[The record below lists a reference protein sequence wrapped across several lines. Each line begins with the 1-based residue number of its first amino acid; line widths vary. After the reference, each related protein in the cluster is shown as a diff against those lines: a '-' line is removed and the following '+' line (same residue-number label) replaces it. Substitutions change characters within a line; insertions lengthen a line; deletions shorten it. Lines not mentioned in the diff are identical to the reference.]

1 MVQKFIDLF
10 CGIGGFHI
18 PLEERGHKC
27 VFASEVNEK
36 AAQSYKANFGI
47 QPHGD
52 ITKIDVNTI
61 PEHDILC
68 AGFPCQPFSQSGNGK
83 GLADVR
89 GGLFYEIVR
98 VATHHQPKILLLEN
112 VRKIITIDK
121 GNVWRII
128 QEQLDNAGYRVT
140 YASLNAGDFGVP
152 QQRHRIYFVAIRKD
166 LSLRFM
172 PPLPFHMDYQRCVN
186 DIISPD
192 EETAKHIIIR
202 KPYDIVFDKPLNQ
215 GRMNKLN
222 RIGYIGKNSAK
233 KTIQGYRI
241 YDGDSHASTQTAN
254 GGGCQGGARTGI
266 YLLKKSIAQAHRIYD
281 PDAHAPTQMAGG
293 GGLGAK
299 TGIFAMEGHI
309 RTLHID
315 EAKAVMGFKKS
326 HIVSEGGE
334 GFRQTGNAVV
344 PAVVGAV
351 FDGIVP

>member
-18 PLEERGHKC
+18 PLEERGHRC
-27 VFASEVNEK
+27 VFASEINEK

-128 QEQLDNAGYRVT
+128 QEQLDTAGYRVT

-166 LSLRFM
+166 LSLKFM
-172 PPLPFHMDYQRCVN
+172 PPLPFPMNQQMCVH
-186 DIISPD
+186 DICLSR
-192 EETAKHIIIR
+192 EETKHLIIER
-202 KPYDIVFDKPLNQ
+202 DDIVFDNPLNM

-222 RIGYIGKNSAK
+222 RVGYIGKNSVK

-241 YDGDSHASTQTAN
+241 YDGDAQASTQTAN
-254 GGGCQGGARTGI
+254 GGGLQGGARTGI
-266 YLLKKSIAQAHRIYD
+266 YLIKKNISQAHRIYD
-281 PDAHAPTQMAGG
+281 ADGLASTQMSGG

-299 TGIFAMEGHI
+299 TGLYLANGDV

-315 EAKAVMGFKKS
+315 EAKQVMGFPVT
-326 HIVSEGGE
+326 HIVSDRGE
-334 GFRQTGNAVV
+334 GFKQTGNAVV